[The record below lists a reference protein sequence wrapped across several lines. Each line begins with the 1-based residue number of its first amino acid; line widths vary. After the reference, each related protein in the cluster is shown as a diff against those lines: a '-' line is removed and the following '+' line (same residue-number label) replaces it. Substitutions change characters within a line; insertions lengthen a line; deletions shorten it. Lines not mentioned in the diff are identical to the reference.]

1 MQEIS
6 PEKNMRKKKKKKT
19 HADCPHPPLILINFP
34 MTSSLK

>member
-6 PEKNMRKKKKKKT
+6 PEKNMRKKKKKT
-19 HADCPHPPLILINFP
+19 HADCPHPPLTILINFP